1 MCLVTLLPSL
11 SSLVPLVVSSPSP
24 PAVPADLALI
34 IPRCVVG
41 VWLLLARWSHTLH
54 VVAIG
59 VVAPPVRPVA
69 LMAVPGLRVVLEL
82 AVLSFVAVALHKE
95 VAVDVGPV
103 LRFIGVIPSAQLL
116 VVAVAVVA
124 VGLLL
129 EQDGFPFEVLDSL
142 FP

>member
-1 MCLVTLLPSL
+1 MAS
-11 SSLVPLVVSSPSP
+11 
-24 PAVPADLALI
+24 
-34 IPRCVVG
+34 
-41 VWLLLARWSHTLH
+41 WSHPLH
-54 VVAIG
+54 VVAVG
-59 VVAPPVRPVA
+59 AVATPVRPVA

-82 AVLSFVAVALHKE
+82 AVLSLIATALHKE

-103 LRFIGVIPSAQLL
+103 LGFVGVIPTAQLL
-116 VVAVAVVA
+116 IVAVAVVA